1 MLTFEVTTNCAA
13 ERQYSPSLSLSRAR
27 IQIPIK
33 KFNELRYNTAL
44 LLKEM
49 EDIDGKQALKLL
61 EI

>member
-1 MLTFEVTTNCAA
+1 M
-13 ERQYSPSLSLSRAR
+13 RQRSNILSLTR